1 MLERLFKILSSL
13 KLTVVCLG
21 VAIVLVFIGTL
32 AQVDE
37 GLYQAQTRYFRS
49 FLIYWS
55 PAGADWKIPVFP
67 GGYLLGTV
75 LLANL
80 LAAHISR
87 FKLTRKKLGIHLIHG
102 GLILL
107 LLGQLLT
114 DALSTESA
122 MRLAEGEAKNYSQDF
137 RANELVLVDTSDR
150 QHDRV
155 TSIPETLVAKKGEIA
170 PPDLPLKVRVLG
182 YWENSAL
189 FDTATSNAIP
199 VKATQG
205 IGARAFLLP
214 LSRTSD
220 PEERDIPSALVE
232 VIAPEGSLG
241 RWLVSSW
248 TSAKQEFSYSHK
260 TYQIAMRF
268 TRYYKPF
275 SLKLESFTHERYR
288 GTDIPKNFA
297 SVVRLQRPD
306 RGEDR
311 EVKIYM
317 NNPLRYNGETYYQAG
332 FDKNNDEL
340 THKITILQV
349 VHNPSW
355 LTPYFSC
362 ALVALGLIVQF
373 GQHLIGFVRKLK
385 VA

>member
-1 MLERLFKILSSL
+1 MSRSLKSKNQSLLSSSKPSNFLMLERLFKILSSL

-37 GLYQAQTRYFRS
+37 GLYQAQTRYFRC

-55 PAGADWKIPVFP
+55 PAGAHWEMPVFP

-137 RANELVLVDTSDR
+137 RANELVLIDTSDPQR
-150 QHDRV
+150 DRV
-155 TSIPETLVAKKGEIA
+155 TSIPEALVAKKGEIA
-170 PPDLPLKVRVLG
+170 PPELPLKARVLG
-182 YWENSAL
+182 YWGNSAL
-189 FDTATSNAIP
+189 FDTPTSNAIP

-205 IGARAFLLP
+205 IGTRAFLLP
-214 LSRTSD
+214 LNPTTD

-232 VIAPEGSLG
+232 VVAPEGSLG
-241 RWLVSSW
+241 TW
-248 TSAKQEFSYSHK
+248 
-260 TYQIAMRF
+260 
-268 TRYYKPF
+268 
-275 SLKLESFTHERYR
+275 
-288 GTDIPKNFA
+288 
-297 SVVRLQRPD
+297 
-306 RGEDR
+306 
-311 EVKIYM
+311 
-317 NNPLRYNGETYYQAG
+317 
-332 FDKNNDEL
+332 
-340 THKITILQV
+340 
-349 VHNPSW
+349 
-355 LTPYFSC
+355 
-362 ALVALGLIVQF
+362 
-373 GQHLIGFVRKLK
+373 
-385 VA
+385 